1 MIYENLKGEK
11 LPNISKNIY
20 FYRYTDI
27 FEVEKVLKISYSKIA
42 FLQNS
47 ITNKWQYYEAITV
60 KKVCFGKL
68 KIKKRKNTLTTF
80 AALWS

>member
-1 MIYENLKGEK
+1 MTGLKGEK

-20 FYRYTDI
+20 YYRYTDI
-27 FEVEKVLKISYSKIA
+27 FEVEKVP
-42 FLQNS
+42 
-47 ITNKWQYYEAITV
+47 NKWQYYEAITV